1 MAKGDRVP
9 LKQKF
14 GKWKAL
20 DDDNWNALE
29 DIMGSK
35 FSPHARE
42 QVEVSCGVFA
52 VFGELHGAKN
62 TILFSDA
69 KSSIQ
74 AWARSGKKLQTT
86 LGRKAQVASPNRK
99 AALAKHLPHLIIG
112 YQKHDVPLHYL
123 ANVVALAIDSA
134 LQAIREI
141 DVTRAAMRKDLWSAW
156 VARIEKTLTCDGI
169 KVSASS
175 TSKTQNTSPFVKLI
189 SELQD
194 RLPASCRRRN
204 SEESLVQAI
213 NRSRRTMGKLTDKA
227 LMAILAGYGSQ
238 LMTAYPGRI
247 EKKLPDDMYSVE
259 TSIQEDII
267 KQVQAVVDAAKTI

>member
-14 GKWKAL
+14 GKWTAL
-20 DDDNWNALE
+20 DEASWNALE
-29 DIMGSK
+29 NIMGSK
-35 FSPHARE
+35 LSPQVRE

-52 VFGELHGAKN
+52 MFGELHGAEN

-69 KSSIQ
+69 KSTIQ
-74 AWARSGKKLQTT
+74 AWLKSGGKLQTT

-99 AALAKHLPHLIIG
+99 AALAKHLPHLING
-112 YQKHDVPLHYL
+112 YQKRAVPLHHL

-134 LQAIREI
+134 QLAIKEI
-141 DVTRAAMRKDLWSAW
+141 EVTRAAMRNDLWSAW
-156 VARIEKTLTCDGI
+156 VARIEKTLKAGGI

-175 TSKTQNTSPFVKLI
+175 TNKTQNTSPFVKLI

-204 SEESLVQAI
+204 SDESLVKAI

-227 LMAILAGYGSQ
+227 LMAVLAGYGSQ
-238 LMTAYPGRI
+238 LMTAYPGRT
-247 EKKLPDDMYSVE
+247 EDKLPDEMYSVE
-259 TSIQEDII
+259 TSIQKDII
-267 KQVQAVVDAAKTI
+267 KQVQAVVDGAKTI